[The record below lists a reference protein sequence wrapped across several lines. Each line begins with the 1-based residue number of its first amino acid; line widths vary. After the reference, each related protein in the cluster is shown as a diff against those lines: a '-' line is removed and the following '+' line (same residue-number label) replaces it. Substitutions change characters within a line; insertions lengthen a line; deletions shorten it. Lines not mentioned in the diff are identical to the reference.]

1 MEIFVCGVGFWMFL
15 AQKIQRFVS
24 MESLRS
30 LRSVALLMNIWYM
43 NLIERNLHCYNQEPQ
58 HTCESRV
65 RSWRGQIIQ
74 NVPVCPLPIPFNPL
88 HASISAC
95 SNSVQQK
102 LSIVVCCSAKRR
114 RMWWEKLHSV
124 HSFNGRFRKF
134 RESSCALA
142 APAAEFHYIGAALA
156 WKCSWFPV
164 CFPNLLQSG
173 RLMTVG
179 GLAGITCSKPMTTR
193 AFFGLQIG
201 SVNSSMPVWGQSI
214 NVL

>member
-102 LSIVVCCSAKRR
+102 LSYAAVRKGVECDGRNCILFTRSMADSENLENHR
-114 RMWWEKLHSV
+114 V
-124 HSFNGRFRKF
+124 HWQ
-134 RESSCALA
+134 
-142 APAAEFHYIGAALA
+142 HQQ
-156 WKCSWFPV
+156 
-164 CFPNLLQSG
+164 PNF
-173 RLMTVG
+173 T
-179 GLAGITCSKPMTTR
+179 I
-193 AFFGLQIG
+193 
-201 SVNSSMPVWGQSI
+201 
-214 NVL
+214 